1 MKKIQKM
8 VVAAI
13 RKERD
18 ADGGP
23 PTEDGR
29 TNGGQGG
36 AGNRQNPNLTRQ
48 ARNA

>member
-13 RKERD
+13 HKERD
-18 ADGGP
+18 ADRGP
-23 PTEDGR
+23 TTEDGW
-29 TNGGQGG
+29 TNGGQGS